1 MILMPKRPNT
11 PCKHPG
17 CPKLVPYGNK
27 YCDEHK
33 SLHTED
39 VRGAYARGYNRQW
52 QKASKVFLHSHPLC
66 ESCKAKGRYTKA
78 TVVDHIIPHRG
89 NRELFWNRDNWQ
101 ALCKQCHDR
110 KTMTE
115 DLNIEYKY

>member
-1 MILMPKRPNT
+1 MPKRPNT

-27 YCDEHK
+27 YCEDHK
-33 SLHTED
+33 PLHTEE
-39 VRGAYARGYNRQW
+39 VRSAYSRGYNRQW
-52 QKASKVFLHSHPLC
+52 QKASRSFLHSHPLC
-66 ESCKAKGRYTKA
+66 ECCKAKGIYTKA

-101 ALCKQCHDR
+101 ALCKQCHDK

-115 DLNIEYKY
+115 DRDIEYKY